1 MSALACS
8 RNKNSG
14 LIITKPTITITVA
27 TTVEWL
33 LLQKLLLQQ
42 QEVTAVLTEITPKPL
57 GITTLNVT
65 STVEIE

>member
-1 MSALACS
+1 MSALPCG

-14 LIITKPTITITVA
+14 LNITKLTITITVA
-27 TTVEWL
+27 TTGEWL
-33 LLQKLLLQQ
+33 LLQKLLLEQR
-42 QEVTAVLTEITPKPL
+42 EVTAVLTEITPKPL